1 MTEEKKR
8 KRKGQENLIPL
19 NKRTK
24 EEQRRIASKGG
35 EKSVEVRREKA
46 HLRKLVE
53 AFGELKAPEQI
64 KNVMR
69 GMGVEDERCT
79 NDMAIVV
86 GLYQKAIKGSVF
98 AFNAIRDIT
107 GEKPIEKTDVSGK
120 IENKIEIGFV
130 GSDFAPTNDESEV
143 DL

>member
-1 MTEEKKR
+1 MEEKK
-8 KRKGQENLIPL
+8 KRKKEDNLKK
-19 NKRTK
+19 NSDRTPTERK
-24 EEQRRIASKGG
+24 ELARKAGIASG
-35 EKSVEVRREKA
+35 ERRREKA

-64 KNVMR
+64 KKVMQ

-130 GSDFAPTNDESEV
+130 GSDFEPVNDESEV

>member
-1 MTEEKKR
+1 MAEKK
-8 KRKGQENLIPL
+8 KRKGQDNLIPQ

-24 EEQRRIASKGG
+24 AEQRAIAREGGIASG
-35 EKSVEVRREKA
+35 ERRREKA

-64 KNVMR
+64 KKVMR
-69 GMGVEDERCT
+69 DMGVEEGRCT

-86 GLYQKAIKGSVF
+86 GLYQKAIKGSVL

-130 GSDFAPTNDESEV
+130 GAEHAPANDESEV

>member
-1 MTEEKKR
+1 MEEKK

-19 NKRTK
+19 NRRTK
-24 EEQRRIASKGG
+24 EEQRKIASKGG

-53 AFGELKAPEQI
+53 AFGELKAPEKI
-64 KNVMR
+64 KKVLR
-69 GMGVEDERCT
+69 DMGVDEKRCT

-86 GLYQKAIKGSVF
+86 GLFQKAIKGDVS

-130 GSDFAPTNDESEV
+130 GADHAPANDESEV
-143 DL
+143 EL

>member
-1 MTEEKKR
+1 MAEKKKSR
-8 KRKGQENLIPL
+8 KEDNLKKNSDRTPTERKELARKAG
-19 NKRTK
+19 
-24 EEQRRIASKGG
+24 IASG
-35 EKSVEVRREKA
+35 ERRREKA

-64 KNVMR
+64 KKVMR

-130 GSDFAPTNDESEV
+130 GSDFEPVNDESEV

>member
-1 MTEEKKR
+1 MEEKK
-8 KRKGQENLIPL
+8 KRKGQDNLIPQ

-24 EEQRRIASKGG
+24 AEQRAIAREGGIASG
-35 EKSVEVRREKA
+35 ERRREKA

-53 AFGELKAPEQI
+53 AFGELKAPEKI
-64 KNVMR
+64 KKVLLE
-69 GMGVEDERCT
+69 MGVKDERCT

-86 GLYQKAIKGSVF
+86 GLYQKAMKGSVF